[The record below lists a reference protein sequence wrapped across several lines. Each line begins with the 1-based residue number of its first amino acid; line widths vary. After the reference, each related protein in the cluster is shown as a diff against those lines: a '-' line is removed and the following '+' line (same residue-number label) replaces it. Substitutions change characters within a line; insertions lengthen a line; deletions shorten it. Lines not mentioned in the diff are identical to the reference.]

1 MRDNGP
7 LTGHEIE
14 LRDAQV
20 VISRT
25 DTSGLITLINRE
37 FTEISGFSEDELI
50 GQPHSIVRHP
60 DMPSVVF
67 ADLWA
72 DMKAGRPWIGMIRNR
87 CKNGDEFWVEAHISP
102 LWENE
107 TVVGYMAMGRKASH
121 AQIAA
126 AARVYA
132 ELNQGNATDLVFEH
146 GVASRR
152 QTGSSLRRTI
162 ARASLG
168 NKLILASLVAAV
180 VVLSLSTYLLATHLT
195 RALNDNARHQ
205 LAHGVGLLRAAVA
218 SRLEGSRTEAF
229 EYAKLLNDQI
239 NESLGGQHKATRAG
253 LEALLADNDSRS
265 GQPLDTFLRELR
277 GPGSIFL
284 LTAEGF
290 QRRVSTARDAQGN
303 TPIGTYLTTEHPAY
317 HDLITGRPHSG
328 QVIFLGRQYL
338 ATFMPLVDADNQVI
352 GATVVGIDLD
362 EQFRALNNEVRSMQ
376 VGASGYYYIIDA
388 TPGERF
394 GHLILHPHKEGQNLA
409 DFRSEDGIDIVGEL
423 TRMKS
428 GELFYR
434 WKNEEAGETQA
445 REKLVIFQTLD
456 NPRWVIAGG
465 TSVDEFTAL
474 TEWVVWV
481 VVAGGLAMVVAIF
494 ISIVLLMR
502 RLVLT
507 PLNNQILPAMRA
519 ISSGHFDTPLDVRGS
534 DETAQLIQGL
544 ESLRNRLAY
553 EQDRERALGELREQ
567 ARREAEELAKARAD
581 FLANM
586 SHEIRTPLNGVIG
599 LAYLL
604 TQSQMPPREKEY
616 VRRIEGAGKLLL
628 GVVNDILDFSKI
640 DAGGIQLEVADFR
653 LDDILDNVSSLLRNR
668 VQEKKLLLE
677 YVVAPDV
684 PQNLRGDALRLTQIF
699 INLIGNAI
707 KFTASGGITL
717 SASCTR
723 KADRRA
729 ELFFRIQDTGI
740 GMTPE
745 QMASL
750 FQPFTQADSSMTRK
764 FGGTGLGLVITK
776 RLIEMMGGA
785 IQVDS
790 TPQVGSTFSFHL
802 DLEIGQPDRL
812 PQAPANYRV
821 LVVDDNA
828 LARQV
833 LAKLLE
839 KHGCSVE
846 TDDSGSAALNRL
858 RQDKNRFD
866 CIMIDLNMPGIDGL
880 ALAGMIRSRLGRHT
894 RLVMITADNPN
905 APELHDALG
914 DFDEVIEKP
923 VTYARLAGIFD
934 RLRGEPP
941 VQALPGPP
949 AAAPLAGARILVAE
963 DVPTNQMI
971 MRDLLESLGVTV
983 SLASNGRLA
992 IEALNSAASAFDLI
1006 LMDIQMP
1013 EMDGLEATRLIRK
1026 GSVRPDIPIIALTAH
1041 ALEHERQKAIDAGM
1055 NDFLTKPIDP
1065 CQLIRI
1071 IQRFPH
1077 AEPAPLPPEAYPAT
1091 TPPSPDTPPFP
1102 EIAGIDTGD
1111 GLRRML
1117 HKPVLYERVLR
1128 DFRKRFT
1135 GEPGRIRDALAAGD
1149 HATATRLAH
1158 SLKGTGGTIGAIR
1171 LASLAKDLEEAM
1183 KESRPAQDEIL
1194 AAFEDELEHVL
1205 ASIEAAFPST

>member
-1 MRDNGP
+1 MRDNGS

-14 LRDAQV
+14 LRDAQFL
-20 VISRT
+20 ISRT
-25 DTSGLITLINRE
+25 DTSGLITFVNQDFAEIN
-37 FTEISGFSEDELI
+37 GFGEDELI
-50 GQPHSIVRHP
+50 GQPHDIVRHP
-60 DMPSVVF
+60 DMPAKVF

-72 DMKAGRPWIGMIRNR
+72 DIKAGRPWIGMIRNR
-87 CKNGDEFWVEAHISP
+87 CKNGDEYWVEAHVSP
-102 LWENE
+102 IWENE
-107 TVVGYMAMGRKASH
+107 TLIGYMSMCRKASR
-121 AQIAA
+121 AQIAS
-126 AARVYA
+126 AARIYD
-132 ELNQGNATDLVFEH
+132 ELKQGKATDLVFEH
-146 GVASRR
+146 GIASRR
-152 QTGSSLRRTI
+152 RTWSSLRRTI
-162 ARASLG
+162 TGASLG
-168 NKLILASLVAAV
+168 SKLILASLVAAIA
-180 VVLSLSTYLLATHLT
+180 VLSLSTYLLATHLT
-195 RALNDNARHQ
+195 RALDDNARHQ

-229 EYAKLLNDQI
+229 EYARLLNDQI
-239 NESLGGQHKATRAG
+239 NDSLGGQHKATRAG
-253 LEALLADNDSRS
+253 LEALLADNDAHS

-303 TPIGTYLTTEHPAY
+303 TPIGSYLTADHPAY
-317 HDLITGRPHSG
+317 HDLITGRPHTG

-338 ATFMPLVDADNQVI
+338 ATFMPLVDANKQVI

-362 EQFRALNNEVRSMQ
+362 EQLRALNDEVRNMQ

-394 GHLILHPHKEGQNLA
+394 GQLLLHPHKEGKNLA
-409 DFRSEDGIDIVGEL
+409 DFRSEDGIDIVSEL

-428 GELFYR
+428 GELSYR

-465 TSVDEFTAL
+465 TSVEEFTAL

-481 VVAGGLAMVVAIF
+481 VVAGGLAMVAAIF
-494 ISIVLLMR
+494 IIIVLLMR

-507 PLNNQILPAMRA
+507 PLNTQILPTMRA
-519 ISSGHFDTPLDVRGS
+519 IASGHFDTPLDVRGS
-534 DETAQLIQGL
+534 DEIAQLIQGL

-553 EQDRERALGELREQ
+553 EQDRERTLGELREQ

-604 TQSQMPPREKEY
+604 MQSQMPPREKEY
-616 VRRIEGAGKLLL
+616 ARRIEGAGKLLL

-653 LDDILDNVSSLLRNR
+653 LDDILDNVSNLLRNR

-707 KFTASGGITL
+707 KFTASGSITL
-717 SASCTR
+717 NVSC
-723 KADRRA
+723 AHQVDGRA
-729 ELFFRIQDTGI
+729 QLSFRIQDTGI
-740 GMTPE
+740 GMTHE
-745 QMASL
+745 QMAGL
-750 FQPFTQADSSMTRK
+750 FQPFTQADSSVTRK

-776 RLIEMMGGA
+776 RLIEMMGGS

-790 TPQVGSTFSFHL
+790 TPRVGSTFSFHL
-802 DLEIGQPDRL
+802 YLEVGQPDRL

-858 RQDKNRFD
+858 RQDTNRFD

-983 SLASNGRLA
+983 SLANNGRLA
-992 IEALNSAASAFDLI
+992 IEMLNAAASAFDLI

-1111 GLRRML
+1111 GLRRMM

-1171 LASLAKDLEEAM
+1171 LASLAKNLEEAM

>member
-1 MRDNGP
+1 
-7 LTGHEIE
+7 
-14 LRDAQV
+14 
-20 VISRT
+20 
-25 DTSGLITLINRE
+25 
-37 FTEISGFSEDELI
+37 
-50 GQPHSIVRHP
+50 
-60 DMPSVVF
+60 
-67 ADLWA
+67 
-72 DMKAGRPWIGMIRNR
+72 
-87 CKNGDEFWVEAHISP
+87 
-102 LWENE
+102 
-107 TVVGYMAMGRKASH
+107 
-121 AQIAA
+121 
-126 AARVYA
+126 
-132 ELNQGNATDLVFEH
+132 
-146 GVASRR
+146 
-152 QTGSSLRRTI
+152 
-162 ARASLG
+162 
-168 NKLILASLVAAV
+168 
-180 VVLSLSTYLLATHLT
+180 
-195 RALNDNARHQ
+195 
-205 LAHGVGLLRAAVA
+205 
-218 SRLEGSRTEAF
+218 
-229 EYAKLLNDQI
+229 
-239 NESLGGQHKATRAG
+239 
-253 LEALLADNDSRS
+253 
-265 GQPLDTFLRELR
+265 
-277 GPGSIFL
+277 
-284 LTAEGF
+284 
-290 QRRVSTARDAQGN
+290 
-303 TPIGTYLTTEHPAY
+303 
-317 HDLITGRPHSG
+317 
-328 QVIFLGRQYL
+328 
-338 ATFMPLVDADNQVI
+338 
-352 GATVVGIDLD
+352 
-362 EQFRALNNEVRSMQ
+362 
-376 VGASGYYYIIDA
+376 
-388 TPGERF
+388 
-394 GHLILHPHKEGQNLA
+394 
-409 DFRSEDGIDIVGEL
+409 
-423 TRMKS
+423 
-428 GELFYR
+428 
-434 WKNEEAGETQA
+434 
-445 REKLVIFQTLD
+445 
-456 NPRWVIAGG
+456 IAGG
-465 TSVDEFTAL
+465 TSVEEFTAL
-474 TEWVVWV
+474 TEWIVWV
-481 VVAGGLAMVVAIF
+481 VVTGGLAMVAAIF

-507 PLNNQILPAMRA
+507 PLNTQILPTMRA

-534 DETAQLIQGL
+534 DEIAQLIQGL

-604 TQSQMPPREKEY
+604 AQSQMPPREREY
-616 VRRIEGAGKLLL
+616 VQRIEGAGKLLL

-707 KFTASGGITL
+707 KFTASGSITL
-717 SASCTR
+717 NVNCTHQ
-723 KADRRA
+723 ADGRA
-729 ELFFRIQDTGI
+729 ELSFRIQDTGI

-745 QMASL
+745 QVAGL
-750 FQPFTQADSSMTRK
+750 FQPFTQADSSVTRK

-776 RLIEMMGGA
+776 RLIEMMGGT

-790 TPQVGSTFSFHL
+790 TPQVGSIFSFHL
-802 DLEIGQPDRL
+802 NLEVGKPDSL
-812 PQAPANYRV
+812 PQTPANYRV

-839 KHGCSVE
+839 KHGCTVE
-846 TDDSGSAALNRL
+846 TDDSGSAALSRL
-858 RQDKNRFD
+858 RLAKHHFD
-866 CIMIDLNMPGIDGL
+866 CVMIDLNMPGIDGL
-880 ALAGMIRSRLGRHT
+880 ALAGMIRSRLGRRT

-905 APELHDALG
+905 VPELHDALG
-914 DFDEVIEKP
+914 DFDEVMEKP
-923 VTYARLAGIFD
+923 VTYARLAGILD
-934 RLRGEPP
+934 RLRGETAAQP
-941 VQALPGPP
+941 LLGPT
-949 AAAPLAGARILVAE
+949 AAAPLAGARILIAE

-983 SLASNGRLA
+983 SLATNGRLA
-992 IEALNSAASAFDLI
+992 IEALNAAASAFDLI

-1013 EMDGLEATRLIRK
+1013 DMDGLEATRLIRK

-1065 CQLIRI
+1065 SQLIRI
-1071 IQRFPH
+1071 IQRFPR
-1077 AEPAPLPPEAYPAT
+1077 AESPTLPPDAPLAATASPPEM
-1091 TPPSPDTPPFP
+1091 PPFP

-1171 LASLAKDLEEAM
+1171 LASLAKELEESM

-1194 AAFEDELEHVL
+1194 ATFESELEYVL
-1205 ASIEAAFPST
+1205 ASIEAVFPST

>member
-7 LTGHEIE
+7 LTGQEIE
-14 LRDAQV
+14 LRDAQLL
-20 VISRT
+20 ISRT
-25 DTSGLITLINRE
+25 DTRGLITLINHD
-37 FTEISGFSEDELI
+37 FAEISGFSEDELI
-50 GQPHSIVRHP
+50 GQPHNIVRHP
-60 DMPSVVF
+60 DMPAVVF

-72 DMKAGRPWIGMIRNR
+72 DLKAGRPWIGIIRNR
-87 CKNGDEFWVEAHISP
+87 SKNGDEYWVEAHVSP
-102 LWENE
+102 IWENE
-107 TVVGYMAMGRKASH
+107 TLIGYMSMCRKASRT
-121 AQIAA
+121 QIASA
-126 AARVYA
+126 AENY
-132 ELNQGNATDLVFEH
+132 EKLKQGKATDLVFEH

-152 QTGSSLRRTI
+152 RRGSSLRRAI

-168 NKLILASLVAAV
+168 NKLILASLLTAV

-195 RALNDNARHQ
+195 GTLNDNARHQ

-253 LEALLADNDSRS
+253 LEALLADNDSRP
-265 GQPLDTFLRELR
+265 GHPLDTFLRELR

-303 TPIGTYLTTEHPAY
+303 TPIGTYLTAEHPAY
-317 HDLITGRPHSG
+317 HDLITGRPHTG

-338 ATFMPLVDADNQVI
+338 ATFMPLVDASNQVI

-362 EQFRALNNEVRSMQ
+362 EQLRSLNNEVRNMQ

-394 GHLILHPHKEGQNLA
+394 GHMILHPHKEGRNLA

-434 WKNEEAGETQA
+434 WKNVEAGETQA

-465 TSVDEFTAL
+465 TSVEEFTAL

-481 VVAGGLAMVVAIF
+481 VVAGGLAMVAAIF

-507 PLNNQILPAMRA
+507 PLNTQILPTMRA

-534 DETAQLIQGL
+534 DEIAQLIQGL

-604 TQSQMPPREKEY
+604 AQSQMPPREREY
-616 VRRIEGAGKLLL
+616 VQRIEGAGKLLL

-707 KFTASGGITL
+707 KFTASGSITL
-717 SASCTR
+717 NVNCTHQ
-723 KADRRA
+723 ADGRA
-729 ELFFRIQDTGI
+729 ELSFRIQDTGI

-745 QMASL
+745 QVAGL
-750 FQPFTQADSSMTRK
+750 FQPFTQADSSVTRK

-776 RLIEMMGGA
+776 RLIEMMGGT

-790 TPQVGSTFSFHL
+790 TPQVGSIFSFHL
-802 DLEIGQPDRL
+802 YLEVGKPDSL

-839 KHGCSVE
+839 KHGCTVE
-846 TDDSGSAALNRL
+846 TDDSGSAALSRL
-858 RQDKNRFD
+858 RLAKHHFD
-866 CIMIDLNMPGIDGL
+866 CVMIDLNMPGIDGL
-880 ALAGMIRSRLGRHT
+880 ALAGMIRSRLGRRT

-905 APELHDALG
+905 VPELHDALG
-914 DFDEVIEKP
+914 DFDEVMEKP
-923 VTYARLAGIFD
+923 VTYARLAGILD
-934 RLRGEPP
+934 RLRGETAAQP
-941 VQALPGPP
+941 LLGPT
-949 AAAPLAGARILVAE
+949 AAAPLAGARILIAE

-983 SLASNGRLA
+983 SLATNGRLA
-992 IEALNSAASAFDLI
+992 IEALNAAASAFDLI

-1013 EMDGLEATRLIRK
+1013 DMDGLEATRLIRK

-1065 CQLIRI
+1065 SQLIRI
-1071 IQRFPH
+1071 IQRFPR
-1077 AEPAPLPPEAYPAT
+1077 AESPTLPPDAPLAATASPPEM
-1091 TPPSPDTPPFP
+1091 PPFP

-1171 LASLAKDLEEAM
+1171 LASLAKELEESM

-1194 AAFEDELEHVL
+1194 ATFESELEYVL
-1205 ASIEAAFPST
+1205 ASIEAVFPST